1 VKLLF
6 DHNLSPRLITLLR
19 KIYPDSEHVYAIDMH
34 QATDRV
40 VWEYA
45 RAYGYV
51 IATRDS
57 DFNDLSVMYGFPPK
71 IIWIRRGN
79 CATRDIEEILRKHRD
94 AIELFE
100 QDSEAS
106 VLMLY

>member
-1 VKLLF
+1 MKLLF
-6 DHNLSPRLITLLR
+6 DHNLSPRLTTLLR
-19 KIYPDSEHVYAIDMH
+19 EIYPDSEHVYAIDMQ

-45 RAYGYV
+45 RANDYV

-71 IIWIRRGN
+71 IIWVRRGN
-79 CATRDIEEILRKHRD
+79 CATRDIEDILREHRD
-94 AIELFE
+94 AIELFA